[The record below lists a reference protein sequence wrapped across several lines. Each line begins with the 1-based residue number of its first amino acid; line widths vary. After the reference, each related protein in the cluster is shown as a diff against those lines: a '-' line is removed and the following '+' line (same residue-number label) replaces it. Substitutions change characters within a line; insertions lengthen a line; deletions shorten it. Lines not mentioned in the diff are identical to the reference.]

1 MHLLH
6 HKVKVII
13 HLMIGLESWV
23 ETAENKAAVKDA
35 KAKVQRALM
44 PGQVQGGSAEV
55 NVGVSYEFPDAKV
68 NNIFEN
74 IVFS

>member
-68 NNIFEN
+68 NNIF
-74 IVFS
+74 